1 MIQERKGLL
10 LAGLALSLAG
20 MLVGTGVNAEVGYG
34 GGGGGGGGAD
44 PNCFLALQAPA
55 GGFSVQV
62 SGGARTTTSNV
73 QLTLNGGAATRMAIS
88 NDPSFDGVSSE
99 SYQTSRSWTLPA
111 GLGSKTIY
119 VRFYNSCGISSS
131 VFSTT
136 IEVIAPT
143 TPDTG
148 SNSDS
153 NNNGGEV
160 LGEKINASIDDL
172 IARLRYGQRNEDVL
186 ALQQA
191 LAAVGLMPRGWHATN
206 YYGPVTLAA
215 VTRYVD
221 SHAGNLDE
229 LIGRLRY
236 GTTHPDVRRLQR
248 LLVSRNL
255 MPRGWRI
262 SSYYGTAT
270 RSAVARYQ
278 ASR

>member
-1 MIQERKGLL
+1 
-10 LAGLALSLAG
+10 
-20 MLVGTGVNAEVGYG
+20 
-34 GGGGGGGGAD
+34 
-44 PNCFLALQAPA
+44 
-55 GGFSVQV
+55 
-62 SGGARTTTSNV
+62 
-73 QLTLNGGAATRMAIS
+73 MAIS

-148 SNSDS
+148 SNPDS